1 MTENGDPL
9 AGYTVGVTAERKAGE
24 LIDLLRR
31 KGAEVVHGPAM
42 STVMLTDDERLRAD
56 SERLIA
62 EPPDVIVVT
71 TGMGFRGW
79 REAVADWGL
88 GERFD
93 AACAGARLVVRGPKA
108 RGAVRA
114 AGLAEDWSAPEETN
128 AEILDHLRDSD
139 VAGLRIA
146 VQQHG
151 KPMPE
156 FAGELRAAGAEVFE
170 VCVYRWAP
178 PADVAPLDRLIDGV
192 AEGRVHALT
201 FTSAPAAAG
210 MLSRAADTGR
220 RRELLAALRERVL
233 VVCVGSVTSA
243 PLDELDVPNVRPE
256 RARTAALVRTLVDE
270 LPRKEQH
277 RE

>member
-1 MTENGDPL
+1 MNENGAPL
-9 AGYTVGVTAERKAGE
+9 RGYTVGVTAERKAGE

-42 STVMLTDDERLRAD
+42 STRMLTDDEALRAD
-56 SERLIA
+56 SQRLIA
-62 EPPDVIVVT
+62 EPPDIIVIT

-79 REAVADWGL
+79 RDAVVDWGL

-93 AACAGARLVVRGPKA
+93 HVCAAADVLVRGPKA

-114 AGLAEDWSAPEETN
+114 AGLAEAWSAPNETN
-128 AEILDHLRDSD
+128 AELLEHLRDTD
-139 VAGLRIA
+139 IAGKRIA

-156 FAGELRAAGAEVFE
+156 FAGALRDAGAEVFE

-178 PADVAPLDRLIDGV
+178 PKEFGPLDELIDGV
-192 AEGRVHALT
+192 TGGRVHALT

-210 MLSRAADTGR
+210 MLGRAAQTGR
-220 RRELLAALRERVL
+220 EEKLLDALRGDVL
-233 VVCVGSVTSA
+233 VVCVGPVTAA
-243 PLDELDVPNVRPE
+243 PLVERAVPNVQPE
-256 RARTAALVRTLVDE
+256 RPRTAALVRTLADE
-270 LPRKEQH
+270 LAGE
-277 RE
+277 

>member
-1 MTENGDPL
+1 MSENGGPL
-9 AGYTVGVTAERKAGE
+9 SGYTVGVTAERKAGE

-31 KGAEVVHGPAM
+31 KGADIMHGPAM
-42 STVMLTDDERLRAD
+42 STRMLTDDEQLRAD

-62 EPPDVIVVT
+62 EPPDVIVIT

-79 REAVADWGL
+79 RDAVTDWGL

-93 AACAGARLVVRGPKA
+93 HVCAAADVLVRGPKA

-114 AGLAEDWSAPEETN
+114 AGLAETFSAPGETN
-128 AEILDHLRDSD
+128 AELLEYLRDSD
-139 VAGLRIA
+139 VAGKRIA

-156 FAGELRAAGAEVFE
+156 FAAALRDAGAEVFE

-178 PADVAPLDRLIDGV
+178 PADFGPLDELIDGV
-192 AEGRVHALT
+192 TAGRVHALT

-210 MLSRAADTGR
+210 MLDRAAATGR
-220 RRELLAALRERVL
+220 DEELLAALRGDVL
-233 VVCVGSVTSA
+233 VVCVGSVTA
-243 PLDELDVPNVRPE
+243 EPLAERGVPNVQPDRP
-256 RARTAALVRTLVDE
+256 RTAALVRTLTSE
-270 LPRKEQH
+270 LG